1 MQGNEALVP
10 MGAVLQLSM
19 KDEEHQ
25 HYTKCRS
32 LVIQWPIE
40 SGTASK
46 VHRLGLRLI
55 VVQERPNERHIG
67 LGSVF
72 MRFL

>member
-10 MGAVLQLSM
+10 MGAVLHLSTNS
-19 KDEEHQ
+19 EEYQ
-25 HYTKCRS
+25 QKTKCRS
-32 LVIQWPIE
+32 RVAPLQKYI
-40 SGTASK
+40 G
-46 VHRLGLRLI
+46 LGLRLI